1 MHSESWALGGEESDR
16 MNPSTSILTLGAEQ
30 NSLRVRAIEPR
41 LGYRGSLMHP
51 GRVSGASQ
59 GFFCPAYKSM
69 RRLRALA
76 MPPSVGIIGKQEMCQ
91 RRRDLCESRNYLL
104 HSYLR
109 RFAYKYIS
117 TPFNPHMLKDGG
129 NIR

>member
-1 MHSESWALGGEESDR
+1 MPLNARNHSPMATGRRPGWLVALLLLSDLLLAHPSAAAAPTPAEARQRLWRGNYEEAR
-16 MNPSTSILTLGAEQ
+16 ELYRALGAEQ

-76 MPPSVGIIGKQEMCQ
+76 MPPSVGII
-91 RRRDLCESRNYLL
+91 
-104 HSYLR
+104 
-109 RFAYKYIS
+109 
-117 TPFNPHMLKDGG
+117 
-129 NIR
+129 

>member
-76 MPPSVGIIGKQEMCQ
+76 MPPSVGISVSKRCARGDVTCVKVATTYCIVTYAG
-91 RRRDLCESRNYLL
+91 LL
-104 HSYLR
+104 
-109 RFAYKYIS
+109 IS
-117 TPFNPHMLKDGG
+117 ILAPHL
-129 NIR
+129 IHIC